1 MRTIMTKALA
11 TPMRSSF
18 REASR
23 GNVPK
28 SYVPCQTQTEG
39 VHHDE
44 ELHDHRKPSQKQEV
58 RGDSTGKAATSFL
71 EEKAVM
77 SIYSGLVPHE
87 SRRKLKLTGRVIHSV
102 SATVPEYLHWSESL
116 ITFNRTDNSDI
127 IPKPGRFPLIIDPL
141 VGTTRLTKALM
152 DGGSSVNL
160 MYLETFEGLGL
171 TQDHLQSSSHPFYR
185 VVLGK
190 QYVPLGRVTLPIT
203 FRDTNNYRTEMLA
216 FEVINFFSPY

>member
-1 MRTIMTKALA
+1 
-11 TPMRSSF
+11 
-18 REASR
+18 
-23 GNVPK
+23 
-28 SYVPCQTQTEG
+28 
-39 VHHDE
+39 
-44 ELHDHRKPSQKQEV
+44 
-58 RGDSTGKAATSFL
+58 
-71 EEKAVM
+71 M

-127 IPKPGRFPLIIDPL
+127 IPKLGRFPLIIDPL

-171 TQDHLQSSSHPFYR
+171 TQDHLQSSSHTFYR
-185 VVLGK
+185 VVPGK

-216 FEVINFFSPY
+216 FEVINFFGPYYVILGRMCYVKFMAIPSYAYLKLKIPGPVGIITMEDQTQ